1 MGKRKVQC
9 RDGQAE
15 SEMAELSENGAGA
28 GKTFEKQGETEGFP
42 KDGVKSKV
50 PRGGLLA
57 RLLRLRLGSANTL
70 IVLGPVGQG
79 SKYLLH

>member
-1 MGKRKVQC
+1 MPGRSNRVGNGGGV
-9 RDGQAE
+9 REWSRRG
-15 SEMAELSENGAGA
+15 ENLR
-28 GKTFEKQGETEGFP
+28 EKGETEGFP
-42 KDGVKSKV
+42 KDGVESKV